1 MISQGLK
8 NTGPLVVVLFVF
20 ELTKIRFG
28 WDRRPRCG
36 RMEDKMELSA
46 ITGLMGVTKLNSLE
60 EATRTGSLT
69 PKAETVDGTLF
80 DAFLNT
86 AIDNI
91 KTTNSYLSDA
101 EDEEIKFAL
110 GETENTH
117 DLTIA
122 LQKASTAL
130 QYTVAV
136 RDKLLEAYKELMQM
150 QI

>member
-1 MISQGLK
+1 M
-8 NTGPLVVVLFVF
+8 
-20 ELTKIRFG
+20 
-28 WDRRPRCG
+28 D
-36 RMEDKMELSA
+36 LSA
-46 ITGLMGVTKLNSLE
+46 ITSLSALSSTSGLNSVSGISTL
-60 EATRTGSLT
+60 TGSLD
-69 PKAETVDGTLF
+69 KKSDTVEGNMF
-80 DAFLNT
+80 DSILNT

-101 EDEEIKFAL
+101 ENEEIKFAL

-136 RDKLLEAYKELMQM
+136 RDKLLEAYRELMQM

>member
-1 MISQGLK
+1 M
-8 NTGPLVVVLFVF
+8 
-20 ELTKIRFG
+20 
-28 WDRRPRCG
+28 D
-36 RMEDKMELSA
+36 LSA
-46 ITGLMGVTKLNSLE
+46 INGLSALGLNGINSVD
-60 EATRTGSLT
+60 TTSLT
-69 PKAETVDGTLF
+69 GTLNKQTKKTDGTMF

-86 AIDNI
+86 AVDNL

-101 EDEEIKFAL
+101 ENEEIKFAL

-130 QYTVAV
+130 QYTVAI
-136 RDKLLEAYKELMQM
+136 RDKVLEAYRELMQM

>member
-1 MISQGLK
+1 MDI
-8 NTGPLVVVLFVF
+8 
-20 ELTKIRFG
+20 
-28 WDRRPRCG
+28 
-36 RMEDKMELSA
+36 SA
-46 ITGLMGVTKLNSLE
+46 INGLSSVGSISSLD
-60 EATRTGSLT
+60 SLT
-69 PKAETVDGTLF
+69 GALSTKREKTDGTLF

-130 QYTVAV
+130 QYTVAI
-136 RDKLLEAYKELMQM
+136 RDKLLDAYKEIMQM

>member
-1 MISQGLK
+1 MDITSIQGL
-8 NTGPLVVVLFVF
+8 
-20 ELTKIRFG
+20 
-28 WDRRPRCG
+28 
-36 RMEDKMELSA
+36 SA
-46 ITGLMGVTKLNSLE
+46 LDSVSSLNSL
-60 EATRTGSLT
+60 TGTL
-69 PKAETVDGTLF
+69 AEKSKETDDTLF

-91 KTTNSYLSDA
+91 KTTNSYLSDM
-101 EDEEIKFAL
+101 ENEEIKFAL

-136 RDKLLEAYKELMQM
+136 RDKLLDAYKEIMQM

>member
-1 MISQGLK
+1 M
-8 NTGPLVVVLFVF
+8 
-20 ELTKIRFG
+20 
-28 WDRRPRCG
+28 D
-36 RMEDKMELSA
+36 LSA
-46 ITGLMGVTKLNSLE
+46 ISGLSALSLNGTRNIDATGL
-60 EATRTGSLT
+60 TGTLAD
-69 PKAETVDGTLF
+69 KAEKTEGNLF
-80 DAFLNT
+80 DSFLNT

-101 EDEEIKFAL
+101 ENEEIKFAL

-130 QYTVAV
+130 QYTVAI
-136 RDKLLEAYKELMQM
+136 RDKTLEAYRELMQM

>member
-1 MISQGLK
+1 MDLSSLAS
-8 NTGPLVVVLFVF
+8 
-20 ELTKIRFG
+20 
-28 WDRRPRCG
+28 
-36 RMEDKMELSA
+36 LSA
-46 ITGLMGVTKLNSLE
+46 VDGVSSVSPLDGILSTSKGQT
-60 EATRTGSLT
+60 A
-69 PKAETVDGTLF
+69 DGTLF

-101 EDEEIKFAL
+101 EDEKLKFAL

-122 LQKASTAL
+122 MQKASTAL

-136 RDKLLEAYKELMQM
+136 RDRMLEAYREIMQM